1 MINALNKSVDDKLAY
16 RGVLAGAYGA
26 MFVPLLF
33 FVPLPTKEVALVLMV
48 SMAVHLFYQMVMV
61 RSYTLGDF
69 SRVYPLARGMAPLLT
84 GLGAILFLGESL
96 TAIEAL
102 GLGFVAVGLVAFAT
116 EDGFKG
122 VAALAMLF
130 AALTGLAVTAYNLV
144 DATGV
149 RLAEVAF
156 TYIAW
161 LFVLDG
167 LQMSIATL
175 VMRRSQFPN
184 AVRSVW
190 KPALWGGLMTVFS
203 YSMYLYALR
212 IGQTAEI
219 AALRETSVIF
229 AALIGAFWLKES
241 FGPRR
246 IAAALVVVTGI
257 VMMQIS

>member
-16 RGVLAGAYGA
+16 RGALSGIYGA
-26 MFVPLLF
+26 VFVPALF
-33 FVPLPTKEVALVLMV
+33 FVPLPTKEVALVLAG
-48 SMAVHLFYQMVMV
+48 SMAVHLCYQLFMV
-61 RSYTLGDF
+61 RSYALGDF
-69 SRVYPLARGMAPLLT
+69 SRVYPFTRGMAPLLT
-84 GLGAILFLGESL
+84 GLGAILFLGEPL
-96 TAIEAL
+96 TAIEAI
-102 GLGFVAVGLVAFAT
+102 GLGFVAIGLIAFAA
-116 EDGFKG
+116 EKGLKG
-122 VAALAMLF
+122 VAGQAMLF
-130 AALTGLAVTAYNLV
+130 AGLTGIAVTAYNLV

-156 TYIAW
+156 TYIVW

-167 LQMSIATL
+167 LQMTITTL
-175 VMRRSQFPN
+175 VLRRSGFP
-184 AVRSVW
+184 AAIRSVL
-190 KPALWGGLMTVFS
+190 KPAMIGGLMTVFS

-229 AALIGAFWLKES
+229 AALIGVFWLKES

-246 IAAALVVVTGI
+246 IIAALVVVTGI